1 VAVRAVGVQVIFAAS
16 SCSALAP
23 LRAFLHG
30 LGISSSTTALDGVP
44 EDLPQSTLH
53 IFFVQTAS
61 DAEAYLGRFAGRQCE
76 RQMLTAAA
84 SAAPL
89 LSAFACVPLDGEFAR
104 NFFEAFAAKLAKLA
118 HMQRGSQVAA
128 DGDGA
133 ASLRV

>member
-1 VAVRAVGVQVIFAAS
+1 MIFAAS

-104 NFFEAFAAKLAKLA
+104 NFFEAFAAKLAVPV
-118 HMQRGSQVAA
+118 RR
-128 DGDGA
+128 
-133 ASLRV
+133 SLRV